1 MRRLAAPLQVTGVDE
16 MTRHEAA
23 NVNCSV
29 PEVIVL
35 SEYVP
40 SELANHDPVTSRDPV
55 TGADVQPRVKR
66 DRSSSPVTFRHED
79 VAVQVPT
86 MLPPHA
92 VPLEQEATTFPLL
105 LLEPKVPELDCALAP
120 DPPEPALPLEPA
132 APLLLF
138 PLEPNAA
145 PDPPVLEHA
154 AKTTASTRRMFLMF
168 MTAPGEMSAGPLV
181 RATIQ
186 NRSGT
191 LRLNPLRKTRL
202 LELERLTPS

>member
-29 PEVIVL
+29 PDVVVL

-40 SELANHDPVTSRDPV
+40 SELAIHDPPTSRDPV

-79 VAVQVPT
+79 VAVQVST
-86 MLPPHA
+86 TLPPQA

-105 LLEPKVPELDCALAP
+105 LLEPKVPELDCALPPDRPELAP
-120 DPPEPALPLEPA
+120 PLPLVPLEPT
-132 APLLLF
+132 
-138 PLEPNAA
+138 AA
-145 PDPPVLEHA
+145 PDPPVLEQA
-154 AKTTASTRRMFLMF
+154 TKTTARTRRMFLMF

-202 LELERLTPS
+202 L